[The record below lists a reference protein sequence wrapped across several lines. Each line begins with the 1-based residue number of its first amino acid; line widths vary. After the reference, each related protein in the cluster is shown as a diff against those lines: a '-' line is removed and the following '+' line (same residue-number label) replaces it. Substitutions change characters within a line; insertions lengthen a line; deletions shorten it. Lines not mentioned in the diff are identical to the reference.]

1 LFNFIAIIHYR
12 IILTI
17 KSTLALTTGMHA
29 SAHPIS
35 GSVPSCSSV
44 NCSEAVP
51 LSLTNHSYHDHQ
63 LQKGPH

>member
-17 KSTLALTTGMHA
+17 KRTLALTTGMHA

-35 GSVPSCSSV
+35 GGVPSYV
-44 NCSEAVP
+44 AV
-51 LSLTNHSYHDHQ
+51 
-63 LQKGPH
+63 